1 MADWMEMQG
10 GIMKEIIV
18 KVTDLPC
25 LVRVLGKNGA
35 AKLYQLLPSKK
46 KLGVLLNVVTRDIA
60 VELNKTNSS
69 S

>member
-1 MADWMEMQG
+1 MAQTIGMQG

-18 KVTDLPC
+18 KVTELPC

-60 VELNKTNSS
+60 TELNKNLKS
-69 S
+69 